1 MLGKNRVFETT
12 NSIMNWAFSF
22 LAAFTLMYLSTVLI
36 IMRYDLYGFFL
47 RVVNVLAWIEI
58 CVFAVLTVLA
68 FSIWITDYR
77 FPVGIYIWAVIRTV
91 LSLVLM
97 ILSNIV
103 DVISESGTVISI

>member
-12 NSIMNWAFSF
+12 DSIMNWAFTF

-58 CVFAVLTVLA
+58 CIFAVLTALT
-68 FSIWITDYR
+68 FSIWITDYQ
-77 FPVGIYIWAVIRTV
+77 FPAARYIWALIRTV
-91 LSLVLM
+91 LSVVLM
-97 ILSNIV
+97 VLSNIV
-103 DVISESGTVISI
+103 DAILESGTVISI